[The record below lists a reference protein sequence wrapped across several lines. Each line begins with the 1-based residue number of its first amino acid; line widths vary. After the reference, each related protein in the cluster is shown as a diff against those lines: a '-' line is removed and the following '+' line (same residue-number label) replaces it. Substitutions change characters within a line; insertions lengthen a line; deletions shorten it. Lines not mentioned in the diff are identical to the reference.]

1 MPNEDKSSEKLVD
14 IDTSGPGA
22 DVDVAETKDQETV
35 DIKEEQSN
43 EETTKNDTSADDTSE
58 KSDVSDDVQ
67 KSEQEKSQKDSELE
81 EYSKGVQ
88 SRISKLTRKMREAER
103 REAAALDYARAVEYK
118 RREMESQF
126 VKRDS
131 VYNKKLEESVKT
143 GMEAAQKEL
152 AAAIESGNAEA
163 QVEANKR
170 IASLAFEN
178 AKIQQVKENAPEVE
192 EPRQRPQLSDE
203 QYLPRRTP
211 TELPDPD
218 PRAEDWAARNRW
230 FGQDRAMTFTAFE
243 IHKDL
248 VEKEGFD
255 PKSNDYYKEVDRR
268 IRLDFPHKFDKGG
281 SVNTSA
287 PVQTV
292 ASANRSV
299 KPGRKTV
306 RLTPSQVAI
315 AKKLGVPLEEYAKQ
329 LKLTKEA

>member
-43 EETTKNDTSADDTSE
+43 EETTKNDTSADDTSK

-67 KSEQEKSQKDSELE
+67 NSEQEKSQKDSELE

-103 REAAALDYARAVEYK
+103 REAAALDYAKAVEYK

-131 VYNKKLEESVKT
+131 AYNKKLEESVKT

-178 AKIQQVKENAPEVE
+178 AKLQQAKENAPEVE
-192 EPRQRPQLSDE
+192 EPRQKPQLSDE

-211 TELPDPD
+211 NELPDPD